1 VKLTLLTALVGI
13 LLSVPATA
21 AAADRYAAPD
31 GDGAEPCAQIDPCD
45 IETAVNEA
53 SSGDD
58 ITLLPGTYSTS
69 TTLGATF
76 GPFNP
81 IFGVTIHGTP
91 GARPMV
97 SFSAQPSTFPGFL
110 IASGSVL
117 RDVIVTSSTTQSA
130 AVQGSG
136 GTIER
141 VDARA
146 TGDFSSAC
154 ALAQTATL
162 RDSVCWHTGTAGPN
176 SSALGVFGNFPG
188 ADDVIT
194 VRNVTAVSTTTWG
207 LRAVSSSTTGA
218 GIVVNATNVIAQGEK
233 TTHADVRTERLTG
246 GSETPMQTVNLG
258 HSNFTSESEAVAG
271 DITDPG
277 SGTNVTTA
285 PVFVNAGTGDFH
297 QQATSTGT
305 LNLGTA
311 TGQQAMARDIDGQ
324 ARAMGSAP
332 DIGADELAE
341 VPPAPII
348 TGTNPPSGS
357 NENNPLV
364 IGTAE
369 PFSLVHVYATDDCT
383 GTEVG
388 AETAGEFASP
398 GILVSVLDNSTTTFS
413 ANAVN
418 DAGTSNCSAPF
429 TYTEVTP
436 PPTQPPLV
444 TPQPP
449 PVSPAPV
456 VRNCK
461 KGFVKKKVKG
471 KKKCVKKKKRK

>member
-1 VKLTLLTALVGI
+1 VKPALLTALVGI
-13 LLSVPATA
+13 LLSAPATA

-45 IETAVNEA
+45 IETAVNDA

-58 ITLLPGTYSTS
+58 ITLLPGAYSTS

-81 IFGVTIHGTP
+81 IFGITIHGTP
-91 GARPMV
+91 GARPTV
-97 SFSAQPSTFPGFL
+97 SFSGQPSTFSGFFV
-110 IASGSVL
+110 ASGSAL
-117 RDVIVTSSTTQSA
+117 RDVIVTSTTTQSS
-130 AVQGSG
+130 AVQGAG

-141 VDARA
+141 VDARSS
-146 TGDFSSAC
+146 GDLSSAC
-154 ALAQTATL
+154 GLSQTATL
-162 RDSVCWHTGTAGPN
+162 RDSVCWYTGAAGPI
-176 SSALGVFGNFPG
+176 SAALGVFGSFPG

-194 VRNVTAVSTTTWG
+194 VRNVTAVSTTAWG
-207 LRAVSSSTTGA
+207 LRAVSSSTTGS
-218 GIVVNATNVIAQGEK
+218 GIVVNATNVIAQGDE

-285 PVFVNAGTGDFH
+285 PAFVNAGTGDFH

-311 TGQQAMARDIDGQ
+311 TGQPAMARDIDGQ

-341 VPPAPII
+341 APPAPTI

-364 IGTAE
+364 LGSAE
-369 PFSLVHVYATDDCT
+369 PLSLVTLYPSDDCS
-383 GTEVG
+383 GTQAG
-388 AETAGEFASP
+388 AEIAEEFASP
-398 GILVSVLDNSTTTFS
+398 GIIVSVPDNSTTTFS
-413 ANAVN
+413 ATATN
-418 DAGTSNCSAPF
+418 DAGTSTCSPPL
-429 TYTEVTP
+429 TYSEVTP
-436 PPTQPPLV
+436 PPTQPPMV
-444 TPQPP
+444 TPQPVP
-449 PVSPAPV
+449 SSPTPTP
-456 VRNCK
+456 RKRC
-461 KGFVKKKVKG
+461 
-471 KKKCVKKKKRK
+471 KKKKRPAAGVAKKKCKKKKR

>member
-1 VKLTLLTALVGI
+1 VKLALLTAVVGI
-13 LLSVPATA
+13 LFSAPATA

-31 GDGAEPCAQIDPCD
+31 GDGSEPCAQIDPCD
-45 IETAVNEA
+45 IETAVNDA

-58 ITLLPGTYSTS
+58 ITLLPGAYSTS

-81 IFGVTIHGTP
+81 IFDIAIHGTP
-91 GARPMV
+91 GARPVV

-110 IASGSVL
+110 IASGSAL
-117 RDVIVTSSTTQSA
+117 RDVIVTSSTTQST

-146 TGDFSSAC
+146 TGDFSNAC
-154 ALAQTATL
+154 GLAQTATL
-162 RDSVCWHTGTAGPN
+162 RDSVCWHTGTAGTN
-176 SSALGVFGNFPG
+176 SAALGVFGNFG
-188 ADDVIT
+188 GGDDVIT

-207 LRAVSSSTTGA
+207 LRAVSSSTNGA
-218 GIVVNATNVIAQGEK
+218 GIVVNATNVIAQGDE

-271 DITDPG
+271 DITNPG

-285 PVFVNAGTGDFH
+285 PAFVNAGTGDFH

-311 TGQQAMARDIDGQ
+311 TGQQAMERDIDGQ

-357 NENNPLV
+357 NENSPLV
-364 IGTAE
+364 LGSAE
-369 PFSLVHVYATDDCT
+369 PFALVTLYPSDDCS
-383 GTEVG
+383 GTQAG
-388 AETAGEFASP
+388 AEIAEEFAAP
-398 GILVSVLDNSTTTFS
+398 GIIVSVPDNSTTTFS
-413 ANAVN
+413 ATATN
-418 DAGTSNCSAPF
+418 DAGTSTCSSPL
-429 TYTEVTP
+429 TYSEVTP
-436 PPTQPPLV
+436 PPTQPPVV
-444 TPQPP
+444 TPQPVP
-449 PVSPAPV
+449 LSPTP
-456 VRNCK
+456 R
-461 KGFVKKKVKG
+461 
-471 KKKCVKKKKRK
+471 KKCKKKKRPAASVAKKKCKKKKR